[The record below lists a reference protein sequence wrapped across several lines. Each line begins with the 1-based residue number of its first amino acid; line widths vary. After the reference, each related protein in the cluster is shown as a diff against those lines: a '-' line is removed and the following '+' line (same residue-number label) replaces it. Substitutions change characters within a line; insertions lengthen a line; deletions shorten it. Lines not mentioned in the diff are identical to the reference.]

1 MFIVLNKK
9 HIILFSILLIFII
22 LTIIF
27 VSTIVSLKV
36 VNVKPQTEYVI
47 VVDAGHG
54 GIDGGSV
61 GKATGITESELNLRY
76 AKNLCNQLKQMDI
89 SCVLTRE
96 NENGLYDSSAKN
108 LKRSDM
114 KKRKEIIET
123 YKPQLVVSIHMN
135 SFPLS
140 SSRGAQAFY
149 KKGNEQGKNFADCIQ
164 KQLSTSL
171 EKTGVNGKVGDYYIV
186 NCTDTPAVLV
196 ECGFLSNLEEEQLLV
211 TKEYEDKIC
220 YLILCGIVSFL
231 NSENSVN

>member
-1 MFIVLNKK
+1 MFIILKKK
-9 HIILFSILLIFII
+9 HIILFSVILIFII
-22 LTIIF
+22 LAIIF
-27 VSTIVSLKV
+27 ISTIVSLKA

-47 VVDAGHG
+47 IVDAGHG

-61 GKATGITESELNLRY
+61 GKGTGVTESELNLRY
-76 AKNLCNQLKQMDI
+76 AKNLSNQLKRMGI
-89 SCVLTRE
+89 SCLLTRE
-96 NENGLYDSSAKN
+96 NDAGLYDKDATN

-114 KKRKEIIET
+114 KRRREIIQK

-149 KKGNEQGKNFADCIQ
+149 KKGSEQGKIFADCIQ
-164 KQLSTSL
+164 KQLSTTI

-186 NCTDTPAVLV
+186 NCTDIPAVLI

-211 TKEYEDKIC
+211 TKEYENKVC
-220 YLILCGIVSFL
+220 YLILCGIVSYL
-231 NSENSVN
+231 NSQNGLI